1 MPLTC
6 SVWSPA
12 YCSPSSLH
20 PQVVQT
26 STVPWIEGD
35 RNGLFGRAPHT
46 WGSWE
51 LIHHIHYHH
60 HPILQGEITA
70 EKTLLVPSCIAMGRT
85 WCVQSQFVPLTL
97 SRASN
102 LRLFFKFCTA
112 ISLLESQTSTKV
124 LWSMGDH
131 LSQFFQGTPDS
142 QLRATPGF
150 MEWTEFEVYMFII
163 WLPVGKTCQV
173 WCWWQNQSQ
182 MGMWP
187 SPLRCGVVSGSI
199 AGTMVGKPSS
209 RVQVY
214 LLKVIL
220 ILVLHGGFSLLPGS
234 PSYQKGTIVYG

>member
-1 MPLTC
+1 MPLIC

-12 YCSPSSLH
+12 YCFPSSLH
-20 PQVVQT
+20 PLVVQT
-26 STVPWIEGD
+26 STVLWIEGD
-35 RNGLFGRAPHT
+35 RNGLFGRAPHI

-51 LIHHIHYHH
+51 LIRHIHYHH
-60 HPILQGEITA
+60 HPPIPQGEITA

-131 LSQFFQGTPDS
+131 LSQFFQGTPGS

-150 MEWTEFEVYMFII
+150 MEWT
-163 WLPVGKTCQV
+163 V
-173 WCWWQNQSQ
+173 WGLYVSYLT
-182 MGMWP
+182 P
-187 SPLRCGVVSGSI
+187 SG
-199 AGTMVGKPSS
+199 
-209 RVQVY
+209 QD
-214 LLKVIL
+214 
-220 ILVLHGGFSLLPGS
+220 LPGMVLVTEPKPDGDVAKS
-234 PSYQKGTIVYG
+234 SEVWSCFWVYSWDHGR